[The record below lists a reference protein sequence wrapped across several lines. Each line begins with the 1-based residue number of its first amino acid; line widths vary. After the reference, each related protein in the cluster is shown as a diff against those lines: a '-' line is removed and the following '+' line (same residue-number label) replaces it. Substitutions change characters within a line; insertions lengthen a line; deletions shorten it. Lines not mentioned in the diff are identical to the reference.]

1 MPEIDNSLAA
11 SVKPLDIAGALA
23 KAAQIREATASAD
36 LKQQA
41 LQHNEREYGENAGL
55 TAGER
60 ATMSKTQ
67 QEAMGP
73 IGNILANDQSPQA
86 RQQAIS
92 LARRAG
98 IPMDDMTAGHLMSA
112 PPDQIKQYGINA
124 QRLGQSSS
132 TNIEQSGVPAGNS
145 AREAGK
151 YLPEGLQPNVPYTS
165 RTAAATGGPSQ
176 AKVDNAVKTGRN
188 FDGSPRVLSTADVVG
203 VETPNQTVNNRFPN
217 QSVFQ
222 PRVVRNPDGTISS
235 SVTPET
241 QGLQG
246 SAVDRF
252 KQMQDTAGRA
262 QGLMGQLDAIEHDN
276 EILNSSGWSSTGTG
290 ANAKLGAAK
299 SINSLFTSVG
309 MQPPIDP
316 TKVGSWEGYNKQTIR
331 AGFELARTL
340 GGHQAESVVHSSV
353 NATPNVENTYFGSKV
368 ITNSIRQTVQREID
382 MYRYSLEYA
391 KRTGSTFGA
400 EDEFNQKFPPK
411 LYSQTAVANAIP
423 DTSIKRLT
431 STGDQKNKDMFDATY
446 GKGMADFI
454 LKQAR

>member
-11 SVKPLDIAGALA
+11 SIKPLDVGGALA
-23 KAAQIREATASAD
+23 KAAQLREATANAD
-36 LKQQA
+36 LAQQRF
-41 LQHNEREYGENAGL
+41 QHNEREYGENAGL

-60 ATMSKTQ
+60 SVMSKTQ

-73 IGNILANDQSPQA
+73 IGNILANDQSPRA

-112 PPDQIKQYGINA
+112 PPEQIKQYGLNA
-124 QRLGQSSS
+124 QRLGMSSS
-132 TNIEQSGVPAGNS
+132 TNVEQSGAPAGN
-145 AREAGK
+145 ATREAGR
-151 YLPEGLQPNVPYTS
+151 YLPQPIPPNEPITN
-165 RTAAATGGPSQ
+165 RTAAATGGPQTDTPSSAVDRAAKAGVIGAVGRTPAQ
-176 AKVDNAVKTGRN
+176 AVD
-188 FDGSPRVLSTADVVG
+188 D
-203 VETPNQTVNNRFPN
+203 RFPN

-222 PRVVRNPDGTISS
+222 PRIVKGPGGVISS

-241 QGLQG
+241 QGLQA
-246 SAVDRF
+246 SAVERF
-252 KQMQDTAGRA
+252 KQMQDTSGRA
-262 QGLMGQLDAIEHDN
+262 QGLMGQLDAIEHEN
-276 EILNSSGWSSTGTG
+276 ETLNSAGWSSTGAG

-299 SINSLFTSVG
+299 TVNSLFTSIG
-309 MQPPIDP
+309 MAPPIDP
-316 TKVGSWEGYNKQTIR
+316 NKVASWEGYNKQTIR

-340 GGHQAESVVHSSV
+340 GGHQAESVVQSSV

-391 KRTGSTFGA
+391 KKTGSTFGA
-400 EDEFNQKFPPK
+400 EDEFNKKFPPK

-423 DTSIKRLT
+423 ETSIDRLT
-431 STGDQKNKDMFDATY
+431 KSGGSAKDKAQFDSVY
-446 GKGMADFI
+446 GKGMADFV
-454 LKQAR
+454 LQKSAQ